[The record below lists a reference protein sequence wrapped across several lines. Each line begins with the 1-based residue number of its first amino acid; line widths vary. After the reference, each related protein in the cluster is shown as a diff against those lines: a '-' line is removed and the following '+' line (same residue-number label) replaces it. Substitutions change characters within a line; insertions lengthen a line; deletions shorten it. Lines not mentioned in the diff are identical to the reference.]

1 MARCIVAA
9 GAARMS
15 GVDLALVL
23 AADCSASVTFEEFNL
38 IAGGMAAA
46 LRDKQ
51 VVHGL
56 LSGPHGGAE
65 GAVLLFSGRDAQ
77 DTVVDWRVLRSAA
90 DVAAFADLVDN
101 MPRVLRAGLTAIGN
115 ALEAATVLLSRA
127 PERAVR
133 SVVDVAGDGAANDG
147 VAPGPV
153 RDALAGAGVT
163 VNGLCVLHEEPDLV
177 ATFQR
182 DVIGGPG
189 AFAQTCADYKDFA
202 EAMRRKLLREI
213 SDKAVA

>member
-1 MARCIVAA
+1 VAA
-9 GAARMS
+9 GAIAVS
-15 GVDLALVL
+15 GTDLALIL
-23 AADCSASVTFEEFNL
+23 AADCSASVTFDEFNL

-56 LSGPHGGAE
+56 LTGPHRATQA
-65 GAVLLFSGRDAQ
+65 AVLLFSGRDAQ
-77 DTVVDWRVLRSAA
+77 DVVVDWRVLRSEA
-90 DVAAFADLVDN
+90 DAAAFADLVDN
-101 MPRVLRAGLTAIGN
+101 MPRVLKAGLTAIGN
-115 ALEAATVLLSRA
+115 ALEAATVLLARS
-127 PERAVR
+127 PERAAR
-133 SVVDVAGDGAANDG
+133 SVIDVAGDGRANDG

-153 RDALAGAGVT
+153 RDALAGAGIT
-163 VNGLCVLHEEPDLV
+163 INGLCILHEEPDLV

-202 EAMRRKLLREI
+202 AAMRRKLLREI
-213 SDKAVA
+213 SDKPVA

>member
-1 MARCIVAA
+1 
-9 GAARMS
+9 MS
-15 GVDLALVL
+15 SVDLALIL
-23 AADCSASVTFEEFNL
+23 AADCSASVTFDEFNL

-46 LRDKQ
+46 LRDRQ

-65 GAVLLFSGRDAQ
+65 AAVLLFSGRDAQ
-77 DTVVDWRVLRSAA
+77 DTVVDWRLLRTEKDAA
-90 DVAAFADLVDN
+90 DFADAVDN
-101 MPRVLRAGLTAIGN
+101 MPRILKAGLTAIGN

-127 PERAVR
+127 PQRSAR
-133 SVVDVAGDGAANDG
+133 SVIDVAGDGGANDG

-163 VNGLCVLHEEPDLV
+163 INGLCILHEEPDLV

-189 AFAQTCADYKDFA
+189 SFAQTCADYKDFA
-202 EAMRRKLLREI
+202 SAMRRKLLREI
-213 SDKAVA
+213 GDRLVA

>member
-1 MARCIVAA
+1 
-9 GAARMS
+9 MS

-65 GAVLLFSGRDAQ
+65 AAVLLFSGRDAQ
-77 DTVVDWRVLRSAA
+77 DTVVDWRVLRSEA
-90 DVAAFADLVDN
+90 DLAAFADLVDN

-127 PERAVR
+127 PERSVR
-133 SVVDVAGDGAANDG
+133 SVIDVAGDGAANDG

>member
-1 MARCIVAA
+1 MR
-9 GAARMS
+9 

-23 AADCSASVTFEEFNL
+23 AADCSASITFEEFNL

-56 LSGPHGGAE
+56 LSGRHGGAE
-65 GAVLLFSGRDAQ
+65 AAVLLFSGRDAQ
-77 DTVVDWRVLRSAA
+77 DTVVDWRVLRSEA
-90 DVAAFADLVDN
+90 DAAAFADLVDN

-127 PERAVR
+127 PERSVR
-133 SVVDVAGDGAANDG
+133 SVIDVAGDGGANDG
-147 VAPGPV
+147 IAPGPV

-189 AFAQTCADYKDFA
+189 AFAQTCGDYKDFA

>member
-1 MARCIVAA
+1 MT
-9 GAARMS
+9 
-15 GVDLALVL
+15 VL
-23 AADCSASVTFEEFNL
+23 YTP
-38 IAGGMAAA
+38 G
-46 LRDKQ
+46 Q
-51 VVHGL
+51 
-56 LSGPHGGAE
+56 
-65 GAVLLFSGRDAQ
+65 
-77 DTVVDWRVLRSAA
+77 LRSAILIA
-90 DVAAFADLVDN
+90 PETYRHWKKALAPLRRGRGHSPCFSSGDLVAVSVVQALATN
-101 MPRVLRAGLTAIGN
+101 MAIRVGALAPIAETLFTLCN
-115 ALEAATVLLSRA
+115 LSPWPALERA
-127 PERAVR
+127 KLVI
-133 SVVDVAGDGAANDG
+133 DVAGDGGANDG